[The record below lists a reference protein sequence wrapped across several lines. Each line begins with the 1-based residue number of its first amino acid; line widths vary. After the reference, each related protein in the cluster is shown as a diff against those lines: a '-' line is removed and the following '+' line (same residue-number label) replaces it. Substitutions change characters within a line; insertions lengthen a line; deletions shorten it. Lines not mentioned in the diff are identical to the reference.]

1 MKEFGRLCQLTN
13 LINLF
18 SQARAQQQSTAS
30 SDPVDPTVFIQTLP
44 SSLRQS
50 VLADMD
56 DSLVAVLPADLAA
69 EAQEL
74 RANLE
79 RRQQRYIRDRLFTNY
94 THTFQRPNIPSG
106 FRLPPG
112 PVWGSIHGGRSKQQN
127 QQNVKVQ
134 VRQLLNNDSL
144 ACLLL
149 LLFVEEPKLNLSRLH
164 RVLRNI
170 CFHIPTRHWLV
181 STLIAILQHSQES
194 MDEEKEAEDSMDYK
208 TTPSILMKQKPGS
221 KQKKLP
227 ITFSSDSR
235 NLSWLSIKLD
245 AALGSRASIF
255 RVVKPTR
262 MQEIGGAKRKRY
274 ANVDCSVYIH
284 PQASPI
290 VCRHIVDT
298 LLMLA
303 KFFPQHFVSTSL
315 RSLKNESE
323 NRRQSIDTDFWDI
336 LLRLDS
342 LSFSSDLPKK
352 SEFSISST
360 LREY

>member
-1 MKEFGRLCQLTN
+1 
-13 LINLF
+13 
-18 SQARAQQQSTAS
+18 
-30 SDPVDPTVFIQTLP
+30 
-44 SSLRQS
+44 
-50 VLADMD
+50 MD
-56 DSLVAVLPADLAA
+56 DSLVAVLPAELAA

-79 RRQQRYIRDRLFTNY
+79 RRQQRYIRDRLLNNY
-94 THTFQRPNIPSG
+94 ASHTFQRPNMPSG

-112 PVWGSIHGGRSKQQN
+112 SVWNSLHGGRSKQQN
-127 QQNVKVQ
+127 QPNVKVQ

-144 ACLLL
+144 ACLIL

-170 CFHIPTRHWLV
+170 CFHMPTRHWLV
-181 STLIAILQHSQES
+181 STLIAILQHSKES
-194 MDEEKEAEDSMDYK
+194 LDEEREAENSMDYK
-208 TTPSILMKQKPGS
+208 TTTPSILVKQKPGG

-227 ITFSSDSR
+227 ISFSSDNR

-255 RVVKPTR
+255 RVVKPVR

-315 RSLKNESE
+315 RSIKNESE
-323 NRRQSIDTDFWDI
+323 NRPSQSIDTDFWDI

-352 SEFSISST
+352 SK
-360 LREY
+360 L